1 MQRPGQKI
9 TNHCISR
16 LSDRWERL
24 GWAGVGE
31 GQRQQRKRPGPG
43 GPGSSREQPDQ
54 VSAPLRTLLQSELN
68 PQRTLP

>member
-31 GQRQQRKRPGPG
+31 GQRQQRESGQVLEDLVLQ
-43 GPGSSREQPDQ
+43 GSSQTKSQ
-54 VSAPLRTLLQSELN
+54 LLSELCYN
-68 PQRTLP
+68 QS

>member
-31 GQRQQRKRPGPG
+31 GQRQQRESGQVLEDLVLQ
-43 GPGSSREQPDQ
+43 GSGQTKSQ
-54 VSAPLRTLLQSELN
+54 LLSELCYN
-68 PQRTLP
+68 QS